1 MWTPSFQVIT
11 PEFVH
16 TALTRVQGLDT
27 VLGHYMVLG
36 FLECQWTQRC
46 FVSVPRHQSSG
57 TKCGNSLTHIIL
69 SHLGLSTLCGAEI
82 TYLCVNCIIC
92 KDWLCITLLLLCSL
106 FDLESKPDEIDED
119 KNRETRSERHK
130 RVSRPRN
137 GNNFLESSLKLA
149 YSSRYYHR
157 GPTEISATGRYDQIK
172 TMVLIVTF

>member
-1 MWTPSFQVIT
+1 M
-11 PEFVH
+11 
-16 TALTRVQGLDT
+16 
-27 VLGHYMVLG
+27 
-36 FLECQWTQRC
+36 
-46 FVSVPRHQSSG
+46 
-57 TKCGNSLTHIIL
+57 
-69 SHLGLSTLCGAEI
+69 
-82 TYLCVNCIIC
+82 
-92 KDWLCITLLLLCSL
+92 TLLLLCSL

-172 TMVLIVTF
+172 TSYRIDRDLLANICQFNLIVVQSFTEDSVLRLKRNSPFPR